1 MADHD
6 HDHDPLHDGHGR
18 DPNAGDVEPDKGDVW
33 GMMGLFETPAD
44 LYHACEELR
53 DAGYRTLDAMTP
65 FPVHGLEKAI
75 GIKPTRLPFLVLG
88 GGITGLSSGIALTYY
103 VNVDYPL
110 NISGKVPF
118 SYHIF
123 IPVYFELTVLL
134 SALTCFF
141 SLWALCK
148 LPTFFHA
155 TMRHKSFARAS
166 DDGFFVTIEA
176 SDPKY
181 NPEKTRALL
190 EKLGAKEVEEVHS

>member
-6 HDHDPLHDGHGR
+6 HDHDE
-18 DPNAGDVEPDKGDVW
+18 AVSEEPEKGELW

-53 DAGYRTLDAMTP
+53 DAGYKGLDAMTP
-65 FPVHGLEKAI
+65 FPVHGLEKAL
-75 GIKPTRLPFLVLG
+75 GLPPTRLPFFVLG
-88 GGITGLSSGIALTYY
+88 GGATGLTTAILLTWY
-103 VNVDYPL
+103 VNYDYPL

-118 SYHIF
+118 SWHIF
-123 IPVYFELTVLL
+123 IPVYFELTVLF
-134 SALTCFF
+134 SALTCFVT
-141 SLWALCK
+141 LWALCK

-155 TMRHKSFARAS
+155 TMRHKSFPRAS

-181 NPEKTRALL
+181 DSEKTKKLL
-190 EKLGAKEVEEVHS
+190 EKLGAKEIEEVYS

>member
-1 MADHD
+1 MADHA
-6 HDHDPLHDGHGR
+6 HDDEHG
-18 DPNAGDVEPDKGDVW
+18 EPVAVLPEPEKCEVW
-33 GMMGLFETPAD
+33 GIMALFETTAE

-118 SYHIF
+118 SYHIY
-123 IPVYFELTVLL
+123 IPIYFELTVLL

-141 SLWALCK
+141 ALWALCK
-148 LPTFFHA
+148 LPTFFHP
-155 TMRHKSFARAS
+155 TMRHPSFARSS

-176 SDPKY
+176 TDPKY
-181 NPEKTRALL
+181 SADKTRALL

>member
-6 HDHDPLHDGHGR
+6 QHEGHDHEAAPEM
-18 DPNAGDVEPDKGDVW
+18 PEPEKGEVW
-33 GMMGLFETPAD
+33 GMMALFETPAEI
-44 LYHACEELR
+44 YHACEELKE
-53 DAGYRTLDAMTP
+53 AGYRTLDAMTP
-65 FPVHGLEKAI
+65 FPVHGLEKAM
-75 GIKPTRLPFLVLG
+75 GLKPTRLPFLVLG

-103 VNVDYPL
+103 VNMDYPL
-110 NISGKVPF
+110 NISGKIPF

-134 SALTCFF
+134 SALTCFV

-148 LPTFFHA
+148 LPTFFHP
-155 TMRHKSFARAS
+155 TMRHKSFARSS

-181 NPEKTRALL
+181 NAEKTRALL

>member
-1 MADHD
+1 MADHA
-6 HDHDPLHDGHGR
+6 HDDEHG
-18 DPNAGDVEPDKGDVW
+18 EPVAVLPEPEKGEVW
-33 GMMGLFETPAD
+33 GIMALFETPAE

-118 SYHIF
+118 SYHIY
-123 IPVYFELTVLL
+123 IPIYFELTVLL

-141 SLWALCK
+141 ALWALCK
-148 LPTFFHA
+148 LPTFFHP
-155 TMRHKSFARAS
+155 TMRHPSFARSS

-176 SDPKY
+176 TDPKY
-181 NPEKTRALL
+181 SADKTRALL